1 MSGTDDRSP
10 GSIEDLA
17 LSWGLSPERA
27 RKVAA
32 IAAALAAGTY
42 PVEDHH
48 VPRQRQPTSR
58 LPAQRRASPTHRA
71 DKGTPTDGPQLDAEV
86 TG

>member
-27 RKVAA
+27 REVAA
-32 IAAALAAGTY
+32 TAVALAAGTY
-42 PVEDHH
+42 PVDEYLPLQRGTA
-48 VPRQRQPTSR
+48 PRI
-58 LPAQRRASPTHRA
+58 PAQRRASPATRTGDDTTA
-71 DKGTPTDGPQLDAEV
+71 DETK
-86 TG
+86 

>member
-32 IAAALAAGTY
+32 TAVALAASSYPYPAHDDSPHRRGTA
-42 PVEDHH
+42 P
-48 VPRQRQPTSR
+48 R
-58 LPAQRRASPTHRA
+58 LPEQREASPA
-71 DKGTPTDGPQLDAEV
+71 DRIDDEATAREPDAELML
-86 TG
+86 

>member
-32 IAAALAAGTY
+32 TAVALAAGSYPY
-42 PVEDHH
+42 PVDEYL
-48 VPRQRQPTSR
+48 PAGRETGPR
-58 LPAQRRASPTHRA
+58 LPAQRQASPAGRVGDEATA
-71 DKGTPTDGPQLDAEV
+71 PEPMQS
-86 TG
+86 

>member
-32 IAAALAAGTY
+32 TAVALAAGSY
-42 PVEDHH
+42 PDLVNDDL
-48 VPRQRQPTSR
+48 PQRRGTAPR
-58 LPAQRRASPTHRA
+58 LPAQREASAA
-71 DKGTPTDGPQLDAEV
+71 DRIDAEA
-86 TG
+86 TAPEPDAELTQ

>member
-10 GSIEDLA
+10 GSIEQLA

-32 IAAALAAGTY
+32 TAAALAADAHPLDG
-42 PVEDHH
+42 V
-48 VPRQRQPTSR
+48 
-58 LPAQRRASPTHRA
+58 LPAQRTTGPRLPVQRHTSPSDRGEDAPA
-71 DKGTPTDGPQLDAEV
+71 DD
-86 TG
+86 